1 MSSHKTF
8 RIKWFQA
15 TKQKQNCPIPQWI
28 QMKTG
33 NKIWY
38 NSKRRQKNQAGSI
51 KSLRYKVAHMLCVK
65 ITCVLTN
72 QVTVRTPLLSEQ
84 PMGERECLA
93 PDVSRFFISS
103 LWGSIMN
110 MWNLKKRKWRL
121 VRDLWNSILQWV
133 TRMYASVK
141 ILWTLHLW
149 LVHCTVI

>member
-1 MSSHKTF
+1 
-8 RIKWFQA
+8 
-15 TKQKQNCPIPQWI
+15 
-28 QMKTG
+28 MKTG

-103 LWGSIMN
+103 L
-110 MWNLKKRKWRL
+110 
-121 VRDLWNSILQWV
+121 
-133 TRMYASVK
+133 
-141 ILWTLHLW
+141 
-149 LVHCTVI
+149 